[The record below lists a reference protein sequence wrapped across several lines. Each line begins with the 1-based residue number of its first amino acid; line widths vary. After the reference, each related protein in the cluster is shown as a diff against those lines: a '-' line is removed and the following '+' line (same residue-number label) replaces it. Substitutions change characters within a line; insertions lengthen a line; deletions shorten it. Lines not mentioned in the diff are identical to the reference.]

1 MSEIEYNARSI
12 APSVLAQS
20 FIPPQPHFETILSSN
35 HTLVVGP
42 RGSGKTTL
50 LKMLTVRGLRS
61 WTHETAAD
69 VAAKIKFNAAF
80 IPADIAWGGQL
91 DALDDI
97 AGRSR
102 RKEAAFYAHT
112 IRALVFAMRDAVE
125 LGKRDCP
132 EHLGHLAATMSAEQ
146 ESTFVS
152 LVASD
157 LAVHPQ
163 LLSLLGL
170 ELAIEQKLN
179 GINAAPIDSL
189 WSVETLPSSLRLLI
203 SAFNGLTGNDERRW
217 GLLFDELEIAPTAI
231 KRFLIGSIRS
241 FDERI
246 VIKLAMAPF
255 VEDAEFDVSATSPY
269 PLHDFSTVLLTYAN
283 KDDARIFTNSLA
295 RITFERF
302 GIHTAS
308 LPNFFE
314 RPPEA
319 RGFGRQG
326 LRQAPRTTPREFT
339 ELAQKD
345 DSFAAFIG
353 DQPLPNDAHSATE
366 DEWAQDVRKIL
377 PIVILRNFYLKSY
390 RNHASSDRS
399 RKGYSLYTGFPSILE
414 VTEGNP
420 RAILTMIGP
429 MAQAFASEN
438 ENSRSLRPIST
449 ATQNDGIRR
458 VEFLLTSLLRVI
470 PVDIAPISKH
480 GLLGFIDRIG
490 RSFSDKVL
498 RSAFT
503 ADYLGSFVVDDTM
516 PPAVIRAI
524 GRGLNAGALVHVPW
538 PDGGQDSLLR
548 GLQGQRFRLSYALA
562 PRHRLLLTLGGHV
575 TLSKLL
581 SSPNEPPIVSIQGS
595 LFSQEDGEVDHS

>member
-1 MSEIEYNARSI
+1 MREIEYNARSI
-12 APSVLAQS
+12 SPTELARS
-20 FIPPQPHFETILSSN
+20 FIPPHPHFEKLLSNN

-50 LKMLTVRGLRS
+50 LKMLTVRGLKG
-61 WTHETAAD
+61 WTQASANDIAD
-69 VAAKIKFNAAF
+69 KVKFNAAF

-91 DALDDI
+91 DALDDLG
-97 AGRSR
+97 GRSR

-125 LGKRDCP
+125 LGKGGCP
-132 EHLGHLAATMSAEQ
+132 DHLKHLAATMSADQ
-146 ESTFVS
+146 ESAFVS
-152 LVASD
+152 LVAGD
-157 LAVHPQ
+157 LGVRPQ

-179 GINAAPIDSL
+179 GINAAPVESL

-203 SAFNGLTGNDERRW
+203 SAFNGLIGHDERRW
-217 GLLFDELEIAPTAI
+217 ALLFDELEIAPTAI

-246 VIKLAMAPF
+246 IIKLAMAPF
-255 VEDAEFDVSATSPY
+255 VEDAGFDVSATSPY
-269 PLHDFSTVLLTYAN
+269 ALHDFSTVLLTYAN
-283 KDDARIFTNSLA
+283 KEDAKTFTNNLT
-295 RITFERF
+295 RVTFERF
-302 GIHTAS
+302 GIRTSS

-319 RGFGRQG
+319 RGFGRQ
-326 LRQAPRTTPREFT
+326 LQRQSPRTTPHEFADL
-339 ELAQKD
+339 EQKD
-345 DSFAAFIG
+345 KSFAEFMRNRGPTNTAE
-353 DQPLPNDAHSATE
+353 AATE

-377 PIVILRNFYLKSY
+377 PIVILRNYYLKSF
-390 RNHASSDRS
+390 RDRASSDRS
-399 RKGYSLYTGFPSILE
+399 RKSYSLYTGFPSILE

-429 MAQAFASEN
+429 MAQSFVAEN
-438 ENSRSLRPIST
+438 TNSRSVRQITT
-449 ATQNDGIRR
+449 ATQNEGIRR

-470 PVDIAPISKH
+470 PVDIAPISKD
-480 GLLGFIDRIG
+480 GLLGFIDRLG

-498 RSAFT
+498 KAAFS

-516 PPAVIRAI
+516 PPAIIRAI

-548 GLQGQRFRLSYALA
+548 GLRGQRFRLSYALA
-562 PRHRLLLTLGGHV
+562 PRYRLLLTLGGHI

-581 SSPNEPPIVSIQGS
+581 SSPNDPALVSMQGS
-595 LFSQEDGEVDHS
+595 LFSHEDDSVDHG